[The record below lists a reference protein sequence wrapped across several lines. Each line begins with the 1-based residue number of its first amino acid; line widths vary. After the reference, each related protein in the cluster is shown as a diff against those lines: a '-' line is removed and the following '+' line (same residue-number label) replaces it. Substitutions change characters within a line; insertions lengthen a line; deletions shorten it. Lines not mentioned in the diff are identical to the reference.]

1 VADSTLVEQL
11 GRLELFAGLERSELE
26 RIAERYDT
34 IRFGEGEWVVREGA
48 RSGALYVVVDGEA
61 AVVVAEEERSRIR
74 IGSFFGEIS
83 VLLDEPATAAIVTR
97 TPLYCLVVPGGDLER
112 FLVDNPQIALQMV
125 RTQARRLQAATRWR
139 V

>member
-1 VADSTLVEQL
+1 MADAGLVEQL
-11 GRLELFAGLERSELE
+11 GRLELFSGLGREELE

-34 IRFGEGEWVVREGA
+34 VRFGEGEWVVREGA
-48 RSGALYVVVDGEA
+48 RSGALYIVVDGEA
-61 AVVVAEEERSRIR
+61 AVVVAEEERGRIR

-83 VLLDEPATAAIVTR
+83 VLLDEPATAAVVTR
-97 TPLYCLVVPGGDLER
+97 TPLHCLVVPGGDVER
-112 FLVDNPQIALQMV
+112 FLVDNPQVALQMI

>member
-1 VADSTLVEQL
+1 VADAGLVEQL
-11 GRLELFAGLERSELE
+11 GRLELFAGLGREDLE
-26 RIAERYDT
+26 RLAERYDT
-34 IRFGEGEWVVREGA
+34 VRFGEGEWVVREGA

-61 AVVVAEEERSRIR
+61 AVVVAEEERGRIR

-83 VLLDEPATAAIVTR
+83 VLLDEPATAGIVTR
-97 TPLYCLVVPGGDLER
+97 TPLHCLVVPGGDVER
-112 FLVDNPQIALQMV
+112 FLVDNPQVALQMV